1 MARPKQFDPEIAL
14 DLAVDIFW
22 ESGFEATS
30 IERLC
35 RRLKLNPGSLYGAYG
50 DKRALF
56 IAILDRYVDKVS
68 LEAIQR
74 ISGSPS
80 GILGIVNYFNFLIE
94 AIVGGKRRWGCL
106 ITNSLIELAAR
117 EPEIAAKV
125 ELHFTRLETAFA
137 SALARA
143 QAAGE
148 LRPGF
153 GPEFGAVLRVRGA
166 GPQCA
171 CTNEAAARAAKG
183 HCRRGPGPAVRRRD
197 SAWSQICR
205 LTVSRQILISR
216 LLT

>member
-22 ESGFEATS
+22 ESEFEATS

-56 IAILDRYVDKVS
+56 VAILDRYVDKVS

-153 GPEFGAVLRVRGA
+153 GPESAPYFVCVVQGLNVLARTKPPRARLRAIVDVALDPLCDGAILL
-166 GPQCA
+166 GPKSVA
-171 CTNEAAARAAKG
+171 
-183 HCRRGPGPAVRRRD
+183 
-197 SAWSQICR
+197 
-205 LTVSRQILISR
+205 
-216 LLT
+216 